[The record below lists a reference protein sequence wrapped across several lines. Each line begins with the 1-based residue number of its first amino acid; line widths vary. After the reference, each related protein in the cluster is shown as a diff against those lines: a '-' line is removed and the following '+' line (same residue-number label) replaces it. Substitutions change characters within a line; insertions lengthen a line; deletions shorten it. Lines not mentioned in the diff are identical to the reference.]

1 MRSPLLPV
9 RRRASGCH
17 TTEVLTLL
25 IQENSRSAM
34 NEKTTTISDE
44 DRQRI
49 EQAIKAR
56 RNEIASVDWDLINDE
71 VGVLQAESQLR
82 AALDQVLERLK
93 AKDYQG
99 VGQLG
104 YGEVASGFIFL
115 QRVMGG
121 MQMNGLRR
129 SSTISDIAG
138 DVGLTYEQV
147 APFAEA
153 AFEEARKQAG
163 NKSPETE

>member
-1 MRSPLLPV
+1 
-9 RRRASGCH
+9 
-17 TTEVLTLL
+17 
-25 IQENSRSAM
+25 M
-34 NEKTTTISDE
+34 NDKTNAISDE

-56 RNEIASVDWDLINDE
+56 RNEIASVDWDLLNDE

-82 AALDQVLERLK
+82 GALDQVLERLK

-138 DVGLTYEQV
+138 DAGLTYEQV
-147 APFAEA
+147 APLAEA
-153 AFEEARKQAG
+153 AFAESRKQAG
-163 NKSPETE
+163 KKDPGSE